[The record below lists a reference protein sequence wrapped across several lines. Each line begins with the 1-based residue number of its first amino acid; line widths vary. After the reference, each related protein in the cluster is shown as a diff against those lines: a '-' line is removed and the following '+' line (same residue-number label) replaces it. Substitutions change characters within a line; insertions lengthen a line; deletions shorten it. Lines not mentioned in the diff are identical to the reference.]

1 MRLNDAIR
9 SELKKLCLDNG
20 ITEYELAKKS
30 GVKRNT
36 LNNFM
41 NLELRYI
48 SLNKLYRL
56 IRVFDLSLSKF
67 FSDSIFKDVSL

>member
-41 NLELRYI
+41 NLELIY
-48 SLNKLYRL
+48 
-56 IRVFDLSLSKF
+56 
-67 FSDSIFKDVSL
+67 